1 MWLWH
6 PAPNHFPKLLKVLN
20 LQSLTLTICIGP
32 KPKYSKNKIKTK
44 IKIPNPKSLTHRPNR
59 CALSPLG
66 LWFALIVEHNCVKF
80 LHFNPETQK
89 RTHSWDR
96 PRSPTRG
103 RLPQINSPVS
113 IGFLNCRRKCAFTNF
128 NSLSSSFCFNCCCG
142 WIVSGILWF
151 GFVIVWFKKW
161 KFGLVGDFVSDFV
174 SIWTV

>member
-1 MWLWH
+1 MAVT
-6 PAPNHFPKLLKVLN
+6 PSTKSFPQTFKSPQS

-96 PRSPTRG
+96 QRSPTRG
-103 RLPQINSPVS
+103 RLPQINSPDS
-113 IGFLNCRRKCAFTNF
+113 IG
-128 NSLSSSFCFNCCCG
+128 S
-142 WIVSGILWF
+142 WIVVVCALLRISILLLLP
-151 GFVIVWFKKW
+151 FVLIVVVV
-161 KFGLVGDFVSDFV
+161 GLWVVFSDLG
-174 SIWTV
+174 S